1 MSKVLTTNQDTY
13 LSSFFY
19 KTRLIILKYYNLIVA
34 QKKKRHD
41 LSTKNKDTSH
51 IEKPQEIQAY
61 KCIHDADKLHH
72 TQRYL
77 NRYQP

>member
-34 QKKKRHD
+34 QKKKDMTYQQRTKIPHI
-41 LSTKNKDTSH
+41 LKNRKRYKHTNASTMLTNFTTHKG
-51 IEKPQEIQAY
+51 I
-61 KCIHDADKLHH
+61 
-72 TQRYL
+72 
-77 NRYQP
+77 